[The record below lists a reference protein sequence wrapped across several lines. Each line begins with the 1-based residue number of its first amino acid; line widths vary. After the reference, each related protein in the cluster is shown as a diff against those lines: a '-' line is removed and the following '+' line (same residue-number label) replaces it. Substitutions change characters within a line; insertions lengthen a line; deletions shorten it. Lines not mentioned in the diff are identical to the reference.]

1 MELAGKVV
9 GYDGERVTIMAP
21 FSDTERMIKK
31 NIRTARVI
39 LEDGRSISSDQRKK
53 LYATFNDIAD
63 YTGYVA
69 EEVKE
74 IMKCDFIA
82 ATGCE
87 EFSLSDVDMTTARM
101 FLEHVIEFC
110 IWWGIPTKDSLLER
124 APDVARYIYVCAV
137 RKVCCIS
144 RQKAELHHV
153 DAVGMGR
160 NRKEIIHFG
169 MEVIPLSPALHREI
183 HPTGKAAFFEK
194 YHVFGVKADEIICQ
208 TYKLKGSPAK
218 QRLVGGEEEP
228 TKGRDFTA
236 R

>member
-9 GYDGERVTIMAP
+9 GYDGERVTIVAP
-21 FSDTERMIKK
+21 FSDTERMIKR

-39 LEDGRSISSDQRKK
+39 LEDGRCISAEQRKK

-63 YTGYVA
+63 YTGHVY

-101 FLEHVIEFC
+101 FLQHVIEFC
-110 IWWGIPTKDSLLER
+110 ILWGIPTKDSLLER
-124 APDVARYIYVCAV
+124 APDVARYIYLCAV
-137 RKVCCIS
+137 NKQCCVSRK
-144 RQKAELHHV
+144 KAELHHV

-160 NRKEIIHFG
+160 NRKEIIHLG
-169 MEVIPLSPALHREI
+169 MEVIPLSSTLHKEI
-183 HPTGKAAFFEK
+183 HTIGKAAFFEK
-194 YHVFGVKADEIICQ
+194 YHVFGVKADEEICKV
-208 TYKLKGSPAK
+208 YKLKK
-218 QRLVGGEEEP
+218 EE
-228 TKGRDFTA
+228 R
-236 R
+236 

>member
-9 GYDGERVTIMAP
+9 GYDGERVTVVAP
-21 FSDTERMIKK
+21 FSDTERMIKR

-39 LEDGRSISSDQRKK
+39 LEDGRRISVDQRKK

-87 EFSLSDVDMTTARM
+87 AFSLSDVDMTTAHD
-101 FLEHVIEFC
+101 FLQHVIEFC
-110 IWWGIPTKDSLLER
+110 VRWGIPARDSLLDR
-124 APDVARYIYVCAV
+124 APDVARYVYVCALNK
-137 RKVCCIS
+137 RCCVS
-144 RQKAELHHV
+144 GKKAELHHV

-160 NRKEIIHFG
+160 NRKEIIHLG
-169 MEVIPLSPALHREI
+169 MEVIPLSSALHREI
-183 HPTGKAAFFEK
+183 HTIGKAAFFEK
-194 YHVFGVKADEIICQ
+194 YHVFGIKADEAICKI
-208 TYKLKGSPAK
+208 YKLKG
-218 QRLVGGEEEP
+218 RN
-228 TKGRDFTA
+228 
-236 R
+236 

>member
-1 MELAGKVV
+1 MELAGKIV
-9 GYDGERVTIMAP
+9 GYDGERVTIVAP
-21 FSDTERMIKK
+21 FSDTERMIKR

-39 LEDGRSISSDQRKK
+39 LEDGRQVSTEQRKK

-87 EFSLSDVDMTTARM
+87 EFSLSNVDMTTARM
-101 FLEHVIEFC
+101 FLQHVIEFC

-124 APDVARYIYVCAV
+124 APDVARYIYACAL

-144 RQKAELHHV
+144 RKKAELHHV

-160 NRKEIIHFG
+160 NRKEIIHLG
-169 MEVIPLSPALHREI
+169 MEVIPLSSTLHKEI
-183 HPTGKAAFFEK
+183 HTIGKKSFFEK
-194 YHVFGVKADEIICQ
+194 YHVFGVRADEEICRA
-208 TYKLKGSPAK
+208 YKLK
-218 QRLVGGEEEP
+218 RGE
-228 TKGRDFTA
+228 KVDAF
-236 R
+236 